1 LVLVGEHDAKFTELG
16 RRLVGGLRNAA
27 LVVVPDAGHSV
38 HLEQP
43 NATAAAIAH
52 WTVTRGVRHHE

>member
-1 LVLVGEHDAKFTELG
+1 MLVGEHDAKFTALG
-16 RRLVGGLRNAA
+16 RRLVEGLTDAD

-43 NATAAAIAH
+43 HATATTIAN